1 MKTNVTDTSI
11 QAYHAHPVKS
21 GQALEVA
28 LYAESETKR
37 GRLVWIGK
45 IADHFA
51 LQGHRDLGQKSTASA
66 RLNDIKER
74 GAIIN
79 GLKYRLEMVR
89 KERPP
94 GGRTAVEMWALVL
107 DLPRENA
114 QLNLFSTFTN

>member
-28 LYAESETKR
+28 LYCQHETKA
-37 GRLVWIGK
+37 GRPVWIGK

-51 LQGHRDLGQKSTASA
+51 LQGRKDLNQTGRVSA

-74 GAIIN
+74 GAILN

-114 QLNLFSTFTN
+114 QLNLF